1 MSPTKRQIVSTTKSN
16 KPRKN
21 NFIEKSPGQITVN
34 QKSSMIKS
42 KQSISINQ
50 PKNSRKPPHQFKDNK
65 QNRVQN
71 NNNKDDKDTKQKE
84 SGKLEIQR
92 VLGGR
97 FIDRPVVFSMDSK

>member
-16 KPRKN
+16 KSRKN
-21 NFIEKSPGQITVN
+21 NFVEKNPGPTTVN
-34 QKSSMIKS
+34 QKSSMVKPR
-42 KQSISINQ
+42 QSNSANQ
-50 PKNSRKPPHQFKDNK
+50 PKNSRKPSHQVKDDK

-84 SGKLEIQR
+84 SGKLEIQK